1 MPPVPRRRR
10 APRPVSDVSAR
21 PGQRAILVAQTAI
34 GALLLSAACAIGA
47 QDFPITEPAPK
58 PVAKPEAP
66 PPPKPK
72 PAPET
77 APGPATPKTTAV
89 DPTIGPPE
97 LAEFVGPP
105 DPQNGAIE
113 PGTSSDP
120 AVAAP
125 LTILDE
131 VVQPGERREF
141 RWKVGDSF
149 AGGAEATPVVVLH
162 GAAPGPRLC
171 MTAAVHGDELN
182 GIEVARRVVNDLDP
196 KLLSG
201 TVISVPIVNLLGFSR
216 GSRYLPDRRDLNRYF
231 PGSNYGSAASRI
243 ASSLFR
249 KIVVHCDALVDFHTG
264 SFDRANLP
272 QVRGDLTIP
281 SVLEFTRGFGATP
294 VLHSP
299 GTRGMLR
306 LAATDY
312 GIPAVTFEVG
322 APLRLEPDQIDFA
335 VQAMVTLLH
344 KMGMTRSFRMWA
356 EPQATFYES
365 RWVRADSGGMLFS
378 GVRLGD
384 RVRQGQK
391 LGKVVDPVQNQE
403 RDILSPFNGRVIGM
417 ALNQVVLPG
426 FAAYH
431 IGIQTS
437 EQAAAEEAAQAAQNP
452 DAIEGLEGDQ
462 MNDGLSDPRAG
473 SEGED
478 GDAAPREGDS
488 PAPPGEAREGE

>member
-1 MPPVPRRRR
+1 MR
-10 APRPVSDVSAR
+10 S
-21 PGQRAILVAQTAI
+21 GRAIGIA
-34 GALLLSAACAIGA
+34 ALAGLACLAACAAVAA
-47 QDFPITEPAPK
+47 QDFPITEPPPK
-58 PVAKPEAP
+58 PAARPE

-72 PAPET
+72 PKSDPAPAPAANAT
-77 APGPATPKTTAV
+77 AALQV
-89 DPTIGPPE
+89 QIDVGPPE

-105 DPQNGAIE
+105 ELHAADAASAVTTSGAT
-113 PGTSSDP
+113 PG
-120 AVAAP
+120 AATP
-125 LTILDE
+125 FTILDE
-131 VVQPGERREF
+131 LVQPGERREF

-149 AGGAEATPVVVLH
+149 AGGAETTPVVVLH
-162 GAAPGPRLC
+162 GSAPGPRLC
-171 MTAAVHGDELN
+171 MTAAIHGDELN
-182 GIEVARRVVNDLDP
+182 GVEVARRVVNDIDP
-196 KLLSG
+196 AQLTG

-231 PGSNYGSAASRI
+231 PGTNYGSAASRI

-249 KIVVHCDALVDFHTG
+249 KIIVHCDALVDFHTG

-281 SVLEFTRGFGATP
+281 SVLEFTSGFGATP

-335 VQAMVTLLH
+335 VQAMVTLMH

-365 RWVRADSGGMLFS
+365 RWVRSDSGGMLFS

-384 RVRQGQK
+384 RVREGQR

-437 EQAAAEEAAQAAQNP
+437 EQAAAEEAAQAAQSP
-452 DAIEGLEGDQ
+452 DAIEGMEGDQ
-462 MNDGLSDPRAG
+462 LNDALGDPRAG
-473 SEGED
+473 SDEG
-478 GDAAPREGDS
+478 GDAPPPRESD
-488 PAPPGEAREGE
+488 PPGRTDDAREGE